1 MALDALYSATFTQS
15 PPIIIWEWN
24 RMNLRVQIGEKLGV
38 ASLQIL
44 YKLKNVQQENSMLK
58 RQSELFRAGII
69 I

>member
-1 MALDALYSATFTQS
+1 MESDESQGTD
-15 PPIIIWEWN
+15 
-24 RMNLRVQIGEKLGV
+24 RRKGV